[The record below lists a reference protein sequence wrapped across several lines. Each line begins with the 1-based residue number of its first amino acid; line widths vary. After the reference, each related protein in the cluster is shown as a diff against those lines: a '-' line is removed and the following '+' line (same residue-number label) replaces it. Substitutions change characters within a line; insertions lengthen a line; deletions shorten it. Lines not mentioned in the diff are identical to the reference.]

1 MMLLPPFRPCSILH
15 LPSKPPDHLRFCPW
29 GHGRN
34 YHSDERPLRTAT
46 LCRPHTF
53 GIQVKEVGIASLATA
68 AAGGSRSRH
77 ARDNAKGDLD
87 AEFVEMSKYRQVSI
101 FANCRPFSGYWAMPP
116 PNAQC
121 ATLQRYSV
129 VQACFNIS
137 SDLLML
143 WVPIPLILKA
153 MLLSIFSFGGFVIVA
168 AVLTKVFNLSNVW
181 DPQHMLWYMREASV
195 AIYVAN
201 IPVLWPVL
209 RDWCP
214 CLRRLFAGGARVGE
228 STLYRRKLGIFS
240 SWSGS
245 GGTTAVSRTAPGG
258 AGESRRGF
266 RSWPR
271 TGCHSV
277 MEHGMEMGLKDVGG
291 GGGAAGGGSR
301 GRGGSSSMERILAPL
316 PPACLAPP
324 LSPAEVLAFAGLNRS
339 EVRALETKDRTLA
352 EFPGGGFC
360 ASAIHVQR
368 TVEVTAE
375 DRDQDAALDG
385 RRGGADIYNWEQN
398 GASNHRVGVYAG
410 R

>member
-1 MMLLPPFRPCSILH
+1 
-15 LPSKPPDHLRFCPW
+15 
-29 GHGRN
+29 
-34 YHSDERPLRTAT
+34 
-46 LCRPHTF
+46 
-53 GIQVKEVGIASLATA
+53 
-68 AAGGSRSRH
+68 
-77 ARDNAKGDLD
+77 
-87 AEFVEMSKYRQVSI
+87 
-101 FANCRPFSGYWAMPP
+101 MPP

-153 MLLSIFSFGGFVIVA
+153 NVPWPQKAMLLSIFSFGGFVIVA
-168 AVLTKVFNLSNVW
+168 AVLTKVFNLSDVW

-214 CLRRLFAGGARVGE
+214 CLRRLFGASSGGGGGGSRRSGHHGSRGRARVGE

-266 RSWPR
+266 RSWPG

-277 MEHGMEMGLKDVGG
+277 MEHGM
-291 GGGAAGGGSR
+291 
-301 GRGGSSSMERILAPL
+301 
-316 PPACLAPP
+316 
-324 LSPAEVLAFAGLNRS
+324 
-339 EVRALETKDRTLA
+339 
-352 EFPGGGFC
+352 
-360 ASAIHVQR
+360 
-368 TVEVTAE
+368 
-375 DRDQDAALDG
+375 
-385 RRGGADIYNWEQN
+385 
-398 GASNHRVGVYAG
+398 
-410 R
+410 